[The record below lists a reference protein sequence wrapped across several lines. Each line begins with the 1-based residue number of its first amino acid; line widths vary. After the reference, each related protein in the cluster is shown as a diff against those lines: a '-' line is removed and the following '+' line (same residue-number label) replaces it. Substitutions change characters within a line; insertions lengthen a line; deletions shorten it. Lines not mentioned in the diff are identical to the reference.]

1 MPGIQI
7 YVIRILVICPV
18 YAISS
23 SLALGLGKDG
33 AYAEIARDVY
43 EAFVIYSFFNLILE
57 YSGGET
63 DCIYQ
68 IENEPQLRWPCPLC
82 FLKPRTR
89 DARFFSL
96 CLFPSSDELYLSL
109 SRLMRFC
116 HRGVL
121 QFVIIKPIVAG
132 MDIIMIATNNKS
144 KLGYEIFV
152 FIVYNIRFLP
162 AITLPP
168 PLVS

>member
-1 MPGIQI
+1 MIHIIQHLLHYSMPGIQI

-23 SLALGLGKDG
+23 TVALGLGKYG
-33 AYAEIARDVY
+33 AYAEISRDVY

-82 FLKPRTR
+82 FLKPRPR
-89 DARFFSL
+89 DARL
-96 CLFPSSDELYLSL
+96 VSL
-109 SRLMRFC
+109 SSHSSHLASPLLC
-116 HRGVL
+116 P
-121 QFVIIKPIVAG
+121 QIK
-132 MDIIMIATNNKS
+132 
-144 KLGYEIFV
+144 EILSSWSSSV
-152 FIVYNIRFLP
+152 RDNQTYCGCD
-162 AITLPP
+162 
-168 PLVS
+168 

>member
-23 SLALGLGKDG
+23 SLALGLGKYG
-33 AYAEIARDVY
+33 AYAEISRDVY

-82 FLKPRTR
+82 FLKPRPR
-89 DARFFSL
+89 DARSIFFISNT
-96 CLFPSSDELYLSL
+96 LSL
-109 SRLMRFC
+109 LSQIDEILSSWSPSIC
-116 HRGVL
+116 DH
-121 QFVIIKPIVAG
+121 Q
-132 MDIIMIATNNKS
+132 TNC
-144 KLGYEIFV
+144 GCD
-152 FIVYNIRFLP
+152 
-162 AITLPP
+162 
-168 PLVS
+168 

>member
-23 SLALGLGKDG
+23 SLALGLGKYG
-33 AYAEIARDVY
+33 AYAEISRDVY
-43 EAFVIYSFFNLILE
+43 EAFVIYSFLNLILE

-68 IENEPQLRWPCPLC
+68 IENEPQLKWPCPLC

-89 DARFFSL
+89 DARSLILLYDTLYL
-96 CLFPSSDELYLSL
+96 CLSPSLPVSVCLPVCLSL
-109 SRLMRFC
+109 
-116 HRGVL
+116 
-121 QFVIIKPIVAG
+121 
-132 MDIIMIATNNKS
+132 
-144 KLGYEIFV
+144 
-152 FIVYNIRFLP
+152 FLS
-162 AITLPP
+162 I
-168 PLVS
+168 